1 MLKRYLILKR
11 HLLSKILL
19 AGCIVFSHLNIS
31 IAEETVQNTPSND
44 PSDEFLYTLKESL
57 VKVSST
63 TKNGGIGYGTGV
75 AISPNH
81 VVTNCHVIA
90 NSSGVSISVWGDSF
104 GPVALQADWK
114 HDLCILRFEWAK
126 LRHVTMGDS
135 DSLKYEQPVISI
147 SMPGD
152 SPAPYVALSKIKALY
167 TMDDSKVIRS
177 SAAFAI
183 GASGSPVFDYNGK
196 LIGISTF
203 KSPGRVA
210 YFYNM
215 PVKWVKAALLLPE
228 IKLDAPRETPF
239 WDAPDEGRPF
249 FMRIALPFQNNRWE
263 DVKKISA
270 LWVAKEPN
278 SVEAHFYSG
287 IAEENLGNIVEAKK
301 QFQHA
306 LSIQP
311 LHPATMFEL
320 GLMANREGNQIEVD
334 KTHVAL
340 KTIDID
346 LDDDFTQALKPAA
359 VQ

>member
-1 MLKRYLILKR
+1 MQSNN
-11 HLLSKILL
+11 LLSKILL
-19 AGCIVFSHLNIS
+19 ISCLVFSYLNSS
-31 IAEETVQNTPSND
+31 IAEEAIQNTASND

-63 TKNGGIGYGTGV
+63 TKSGGIGYGTGV

-90 NSSGVSISVWGDSF
+90 NSSGVSISVWGESF
-104 GPVALQADWK
+104 GPVSLQADWK
-114 HDLCILRFEWAK
+114 HDVCILRFEWAK
-126 LRHVTMGDS
+126 LKPVALGDS
-135 DSLKYEQPVISI
+135 ESLKYEQPVISI

-183 GASGSPVFDYNGK
+183 GASGSPLFDYSGN

-203 KSPGRVA
+203 KSPGHIA

-239 WDAPDEGRPF
+239 WDATDENRPF
-249 FMRIALPFQNNRWE
+249 FMRIALPFQNNRWA
-263 DVKKISA
+263 DVKTISA
-270 LWVAKEPN
+270 LWLAKEPN

-287 IAEENLGNIVEAKK
+287 IAEEKLGNIIEAKK
-301 QFQHA
+301 QFQQA
-306 LSIQP
+306 LAIQP
-311 LHPATMFEL
+311 QHPATMFEL
-320 GLMANREGNQIEVD
+320 GLIANHEGNQADVE

-340 KTIDID
+340 RTIDVE
-346 LDDDFTQALKPAA
+346 LDDDFTQALKPVTA
-359 VQ
+359 Q

>member
-1 MLKRYLILKR
+1 MFKR
-11 HLLSKILL
+11 HLLLKLL
-19 AGCIVFSHLNIS
+19 LLSVITFSQLS
-31 IAEETVQNTPSND
+31 SSVAEEVTQNTASIE
-44 PSDEFLYTLKESL
+44 PSDDFLYQLKESL

-63 TKNGGIGYGTGV
+63 NKNGGIGYGTGV

-104 GPVALQADWK
+104 GPISLQADWK

-126 LRHVTMGDS
+126 LKPVVMGDS
-135 DSLKYEQPVISI
+135 DSLKNEQPVISI

-183 GASGSPVFDYNGK
+183 GASGSPVFDYKGQ

-203 KSPGRVA
+203 KSPGRIA

-215 PVKWVKAALLLPE
+215 PVSWVKAALLLPE
-228 IKLDAPRETPF
+228 IKLDSPRETPF

-249 FMRIALPFQNNRWE
+249 FMRIALPFQNNRWA
-263 DVKKISA
+263 DVKAIST
-270 LWVAKEPN
+270 LWLAKEPS
-278 SVEAHFYSG
+278 SVEAHYYAG

-301 QFQHA
+301 QFQQA
-306 LSIQP
+306 LAIQP

-320 GLMANREGNQIEVD
+320 GVIANREGNQTEVN
-334 KTHVAL
+334 KTHIAL
-340 KTIDID
+340 KTIDVA
-346 LDDDFTQALKPAA
+346 LDDDFTQALKPA